1 MEPTLKRGSFSLLA
15 AGLIG
20 YPVAILAYWVLNPAY
35 GLIASAAIIGAHVG
49 HETRT
54 TIANAF
60 ALLSCLLAIP
70 ATIAA
75 MMTLG
80 DRSPRLA
87 VIGGAMSILGWVA
100 VFGTLILD
108 PVAVQIVAHGPPSEE
123 FVDLFTR
130 LSNSP
135 TIIALNVIAA
145 FHLIGG
151 ILLGVAF
158 WRTRLVPRWAAL
170 ILIIG
175 GPIHFASNIAGILVI
190 DSLTWIALVAANV
203 TILRQLRTSVS

>member
-1 MEPTLKRGSFSLLA
+1 MTLRRNSVPLLA

-20 YPVAILAYWVLNPAY
+20 YPIGILAYWLLSPAF
-35 GLIASAAIIGAHVG
+35 GLLDSAAIVNAHTG
-49 HETRT
+49 HQTLA

-60 ALLSCLLAIP
+60 ALTGCLLAIP
-70 ATIAA
+70 ATLAA
-75 MMTLG
+75 MLVIG
-80 DRSPRLA
+80 DRSPKLA
-87 VIGGAMSILGWVA
+87 VIGGAMSILGWFS

-108 PVAVQIVAHGPPSEE
+108 PVAVQMVANGPPPKE

-130 LSNSP
+130 LSNNP
-135 TIIALNVIAA
+135 TIVALNILAA

-151 ILLGVAF
+151 IVLGVAF
-158 WRTRLVPRWAAL
+158 WRTRVVPRWAAV

-175 GPIHFASNIAGILVI
+175 GPIHFASNIAGILAV

-203 TILRQLRTSVS
+203 PILRALRSTV